1 MGFPVTI
8 PMSIDVFSDPQGR
21 SKSLRLTAA
30 VHNAANPSAGGVW
43 EGGREVWDGAE
54 NFRELEASLV

>member
-8 PMSIDVFSDPQGR
+8 PMSIDVFSDPHGR
-21 SKSLRLTAA
+21 SKRLRLSAA

-43 EGGREVWDGAE
+43 EGGREGSNDWDIK
-54 NFRELEASLV
+54 